1 MANAVVAART
11 LASRRRVRGMVIAGS
26 LSRPERTASLRSG
39 RSRQADGNTRSRERG
54 WRDGDRGDQRRK
66 GARRGVT
73 VGVGGGG
80 QNP

>member
-73 VGVGGGG
+73 VGVGGRG